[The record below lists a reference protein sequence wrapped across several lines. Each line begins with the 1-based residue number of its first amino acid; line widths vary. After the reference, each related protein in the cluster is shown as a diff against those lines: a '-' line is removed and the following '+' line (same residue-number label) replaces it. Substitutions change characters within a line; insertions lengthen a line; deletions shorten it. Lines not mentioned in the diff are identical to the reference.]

1 MGKVKGI
8 FGSNI
13 TGRVGNVVFRKGAK
27 ANIVSQRPAAVK
39 NPRSDLQQ
47 TQRAYIKTVASA
59 YSVFKAI
66 CDHSF
71 EGITYGGP
79 SMHYFN
85 KVNYPVVSGEQ
96 RAVLRNSD
104 SVVVPVP
111 FVMSKGSI
119 KWNSN
124 FGTAGQIADISAYM
138 AKSKIT
144 SITEVDYSQ
153 LLQALGLEDGDQIT
167 VITVNKEPRQFQW
180 PDGDIMVTQSAN
192 FMSYARYILQSSNFD
207 LKAFVKVDQS
217 TEIYELNPAIL
228 AADSQMNN
236 LASIVVSADG
246 KISIDVDEDV
256 ESLYTAIISRRNND
270 KWLRSNAS
278 LFIAND
284 ESDTAYKIDK
294 VLPSYRPTEEPYLN
308 GAEK

>member
-13 TGRVGNVVFRKGAK
+13 SGRVGNVVFRKGAK

-96 RAVLRNSD
+96 KAVLRNSD

-119 KWNSN
+119 KWNSD
-124 FGTAGQIADISAYM
+124 FGTAGQIADISAFM
-138 AKSKIT
+138 AEFNIT
-144 SITEVDYSQ
+144 SITEVKYGQ
-153 LLQALGLEDGDQIT
+153 LLQALGLVDGDQIT
-167 VITVNKEPRQFQW
+167 VITVNKEPRNFQS
-180 PDGDIMVTQSAN
+180 PNGKVTQSAN
-192 FMSYARYILQSSNFD
+192 FMSYARYILQTSDFNN
-207 LKAFVKVDQS
+207 KAFIKVDQS
-217 TEIYELNPAIL
+217 TEIYEFNPAIL
-228 AADSQMNN
+228 SVDSQMNN

-256 ESLYTAIISRRNND
+256 QSLYTAIISRKNND

-278 LFIAND
+278 LFITNVG
-284 ESDTAYKIDK
+284 SDTEYKIHT
-294 VLPSYRPTEEPYLN
+294 VLPSYRPSDEPYLN

>member
-8 FGSNI
+8 FGSSI
-13 TGRVGNVVFRKGAK
+13 SGRVGNVVFRKGAK

-71 EGITYGGP
+71 EGIAYGGP

-85 KVNYPVVSGEQ
+85 KVNYPVVSGIQ
-96 RAVLRNSD
+96 KAVLKNSD

-111 FVMSKGSI
+111 FIMSKGSI
-119 KWNSN
+119 IWNSD

-138 AKSKIT
+138 AKFKIT
-144 SITEVDYSQ
+144 SITEVNYSQ
-153 LLQALGLEDGDQIT
+153 LLQALGLVDGDQIT
-167 VITVNKEPRQFQW
+167 VITVNKEPRVFQS
-180 PDGDIMVTQSAN
+180 PNGMVTQSAN
-192 FMSYARYILQSSNFD
+192 FMSYARYILQSSD
-207 LKAFVKVDQS
+207 LTLKAFVKVDQS

-236 LASIVVSADG
+236 LSSIVVSAEG

-256 ESLYTAIISRRNND
+256 QSLYTAIISRRNND

-278 LFIAND
+278 LFITNVG
-284 ESDTAYKIDK
+284 SDTEYTIDK
-294 VLPSYRPTEEPYLN
+294 VLPSYRPSDEPYLN

>member
-13 TGRVGNVVFRKGAK
+13 SGRVGNVVFRKGAK

-96 RAVLRNSD
+96 KAVLRNSD

-124 FGTAGQIADISAYM
+124 FGTAGQIADISAFM
-138 AKSKIT
+138 AEFNIT
-144 SITEVDYSQ
+144 SITEVKYGQ
-153 LLQALGLEDGDQIT
+153 LLQALGLVDGDQIT
-167 VITVNKEPRQFQW
+167 VITVNKEPRNFQS
-180 PDGDIMVTQSAN
+180 PNGKVTQSAN
-192 FMSYARYILQSSNFD
+192 FMSYARYILQTSDFNN
-207 LKAFVKVDQS
+207 KAFIKVDQS
-217 TEIYELNPAIL
+217 TEIYEFNPAIL
-228 AADSQMNN
+228 SVDSQMNN

-256 ESLYTAIISRRNND
+256 KSLYTAIISRRNND

-278 LFIAND
+278 LYITNVG
-284 ESDTAYKIDK
+284 SDTEYEIDK
-294 VLPSYRPTEEPYLN
+294 VLPSYRPSDEPYLN
-308 GAEK
+308 SAEK

>member
-13 TGRVGNVVFRKGAK
+13 SGRVGNVVFRKGAK

-47 TQRAYIKTVASA
+47 IQRAYIKTVASA

-71 EGITYGGP
+71 EGVTYGGQ

-85 KVNYPVVSGEQ
+85 KINYPVVVGAEK
-96 RAVLRNSD
+96 AVLKNSD

-111 FVMSKGSI
+111 FIVSKGSI
-119 KWNSN
+119 NWNSAFDDN
-124 FGTAGQIADISAYM
+124 GQIANLSDYMKVNKIADILDVQYG
-138 AKSKIT
+138 
-144 SITEVDYSQ
+144 Q
-153 LLQALGLEDGDQIT
+153 LLQALGLKDGDQIT
-167 VITVNKEPRQFQW
+167 IISVYKENRKFLLPNGLLSQY
-180 PDGDIMVTQSAN
+180 AN
-192 FMSYARYILQSSNFD
+192 NISYARYILKSTA
-207 LKAFVKVDQS
+207 LTTKAFVKVAQES
-217 TEIYELNPAIL
+217 ELYELNPAIV

-236 LASIVVSADG
+236 LASIVVDANG
-246 KISIDVDEDV
+246 KIYIDVDPDIL
-256 ESLYTAIISRRNND
+256 SLYTAIISRRDSD

-278 LFIAND
+278 IYVAN
-284 ESDTAYKIDK
+284 ESESQVYKISD
-294 VLPSYRPTEEPYLN
+294 VLPSYKPSEEPYLN
-308 GAEK
+308 NAEK

>member
-13 TGRVGNVVFRKGAK
+13 SGRVGNVVFRKGAK

-96 RAVLRNSD
+96 KAVLKNSD

-119 KWNSN
+119 IWNSN
-124 FGTAGQIADISAYM
+124 FGTAGQIADISAFMKKY
-138 AKSKIT
+138 KIT
-144 SITEVDYSQ
+144 SITEIDYGQ
-153 LLQALGLEDGDQIT
+153 LLQALGLVNGDQIT
-167 VITVNKEPRQFQW
+167 VITVNKENRVFEAPN
-180 PDGDIMVTQSAN
+180 GLVSQSAN
-192 FMSYARYILQSSNFD
+192 FISYARYILKCSENTT
-207 LKAFVKVDQS
+207 KAFEKVDQS
-217 TEIYELNPAIL
+217 TEIYILSPSIL
-228 AADSQMNN
+228 AAESQMNN

-246 KISIDVDEDV
+246 KISIDVDGDV
-256 ESLYTAIISRRNND
+256 LSLYTAIISRKNND

-278 LFIAND
+278 LYISGD
-284 ESDTAYKIDK
+284 EETSYDIDK
-294 VLPSYRPTEEPYLN
+294 ALPSYRPSDEPYLN
-308 GAEK
+308 GAEQ

>member
-13 TGRVGNVVFRKGAK
+13 SGRVGNVVFRKGAK

-96 RAVLRNSD
+96 KAVLRNSD

-119 KWNSN
+119 KWNSD
-124 FGTAGQIADISAYM
+124 FGTAGQIADISAFM
-138 AKSKIT
+138 AEFNIT
-144 SITEVDYSQ
+144 SITEVKYGQ
-153 LLQALGLEDGDQIT
+153 LLQALGLVDGDQIT
-167 VITVNKEPRQFQW
+167 VITVNKEPRNFQS
-180 PDGDIMVTQSAN
+180 PNGKVTQSAN
-192 FMSYARYILQSSNFD
+192 FMSYARYILQTSDFNN
-207 LKAFVKVDQS
+207 KAFVKVDQS
-217 TEIYELNPAIL
+217 TEIYEFNPAIL
-228 AADSQMNN
+228 SVDSQMNN

-256 ESLYTAIISRRNND
+256 QSLYTAIISRRNND

-278 LFIAND
+278 LYITNVGSNTEYD
-284 ESDTAYKIDK
+284 IDK
-294 VLPSYRPTEEPYLN
+294 VLPSYRPSDEPYLN

>member
-13 TGRVGNVVFRKGAK
+13 SGRVGNVVFRKGAK

-71 EGITYGGP
+71 EGIEYGGP

-96 RAVLRNSD
+96 KAVLKNSD

-111 FVMSKGSI
+111 FVISKGSVI
-119 KWNSN
+119 WNSN
-124 FGTAGQIADISAYM
+124 FGTAGQIADISAFMKKY
-138 AKSKIT
+138 KIT
-144 SITEVDYSQ
+144 SLAEIDYSQ
-153 LLQALGLEDGDQIT
+153 LLQALGLENGDQIT
-167 VITVNKEPRQFQW
+167 VITVNKENRQFLSPNGLVSQ
-180 PDGDIMVTQSAN
+180 TAN
-192 FMSYARYILQSSNFD
+192 FISFARYILKCSEFTT
-207 LKAFVKVDQS
+207 KAFEKVDQT
-217 TEIYELNPAIL
+217 TEIYELNPSIL
-228 AADSQMNN
+228 DAESQMNN
-236 LASIVVSADG
+236 LASIVVGADG

-256 ESLYTAIISRRNND
+256 LSLHTAIISRRHGD

-278 LFIAND
+278 LYITNED
-284 ESDTAYKIDK
+284 SETSYDLEN
-294 VLPSYRPTEEPYLN
+294 VLPSYRPSDEPFLN
-308 GAEK
+308 GAENV